1 MNKPL
6 SGGRIEG
13 FTLVELLVVIAIIG
27 LLAALLLP
35 ALEQGKA
42 RAIRIECA
50 DNLKQIGLAEHLF
63 ANDHNGKFS
72 SQVSTNDGGATEYVA
87 AGEAIQSSFYFS
99 YKLFLPLSSSLGT
112 PQTLYCAADLQRWA
126 STNFNRFDNWNLSYA
141 IGVEA
146 DPLNSSSILMADRN
160 LPSSRQAPYAPNPTI
175 GFIPSVTDGR
185 WGADLHGYNK
195 GNVLFADN
203 HVEESR
209 NTLLSSEESLNNYL
223 FYPDVTGTPGSLPP
237 GSSGGSGGGGS
248 SGGSG
253 GSSGGSTPGGSS
265 GPSAGAIPSGPPA
278 YSQYNFPLQPNNSPA
293 QNMQPPPARTPT
305 SMPAPNR
312 PVYSLNNQPN
322 HPLNNSEAHPIE
334 SDFSNNIDAAAPTLT
349 NPVISILASTNNDA
363 ASEMSPESQK
373 IARYLQ
379 HVFDWFF
386 LILLLIVLFELWRR
400 WRRKQQKARR
410 AGGYRH

>member
-1 MNKPL
+1 
-6 SGGRIEG
+6 
-13 FTLVELLVVIAIIG
+13 
-27 LLAALLLP
+27 
-35 ALEQGKA
+35 
-42 RAIRIECA
+42 
-50 DNLKQIGLAEHLF
+50 
-63 ANDHNGKFS
+63 
-72 SQVSTNDGGATEYVA
+72 
-87 AGEAIQSSFYFS
+87 
-99 YKLFLPLSSSLGT
+99 
-112 PQTLYCAADLQRWA
+112 
-126 STNFNRFDNWNLSYA
+126 
-141 IGVEA
+141 
-146 DPLNSSSILMADRN
+146 
-160 LPSSRQAPYAPNPTI
+160 
-175 GFIPSVTDGR
+175 
-185 WGADLHGYNK
+185 LHGYNK

-293 QNMQPPPARTPT
+293 QNMQPPSARTPT